1 VIAVN
6 AALSNHRWTGR
17 GGIGNFANNKAVI
30 TAGSLDQGVQVS
42 PRTIGLA
49 LDLRF

>member
-1 VIAVN
+1 MVAVN
-6 AALSNHRWTGR
+6 AALSNHRWTAR
-17 GGIGNFANNKAVI
+17 GYIRTLANDNTVI
-30 TAGSLDQGVQVS
+30 TAGSLDQGVQVT